1 MKNFLRSSVFTAALV
16 GAALLPCA
24 GQQSGV
30 QASETQ
36 GGTIDLALTYT
47 AKVAKISN
55 LSNSNFVLN
64 GGAAEGLYWLGPKAK
79 GKDLG
84 IAVEFSGERANNI
97 RSNVDLT
104 QFSLVAGPRLTLWK
118 QKSAKPG
125 ANLYGQA
132 LFGFVHASD
141 SVFPVLPSSVNTSAT
156 SFAFQTGGGLNLPLK
171 GRFGVRVFELD
182 YLVTHLPNIAN
193 DYQGDFRASTGI
205 TYRISK

>member
-1 MKNFLRSSVFTAALV
+1 
-16 GAALLPCA
+16 
-24 GQQSGV
+24 
-30 QASETQ
+30 
-36 GGTIDLALTYT
+36 
-47 AKVAKISN
+47 
-55 LSNSNFVLN
+55 VLN
-64 GGAAEGLYWLGPKAK
+64 GGTAEGVYWLKPKAK

-84 IAVEFSGERANNI
+84 ITVEFSGERANNI

-125 ANLYGQA
+125 TNLCGQA

-141 SVFPVLPSSVNTSAT
+141 SVFPVLPTSVNSSAT
-156 SFAFQTGGGLNLPLK
+156 SFAFQAGGGLNWPLK
-171 GRFGVRVFELD
+171 GKFGVRVFELD